1 MPDYTVIKTEFRGAD
16 RLTPILKKLGITVE
30 QTGDRASRAFR
41 RASRQASVFRGVL
54 KGVLAAGVVSRGMT
68 YASMAVRGLAEEF
81 LDFDKNITKA
91 VTRLPGGLNRSS
103 EAFRQLSKAARDE
116 AAKTEFTAG
125 QTAKAVEQLAL
136 AGFEVNQVMKALPGV
151 LQLATNADIEV
162 EQATLMATKSLGA
175 FGMRTKDAA
184 QLQANLTRVNNV
196 FSRAVSS
203 AALNIEDMFETLKYA
218 GPPMH
223 AAGQTI
229 ETFAAATELMAD
241 RAIDASIA
249 GTALRMAF
257 VRLAKPPKEAK
268 VALKKLGIEVAT
280 RDGNFRD
287 FADILEDV
295 GKKTAKMGNQQ
306 RLAVISSIF
315 GVRAQG
321 AMNAL
326 LMAGSDELRK
336 YRGRL
341 EKSSGAAEK
350 MADAIR
356 DSLTVRLEILRSTLI
371 ELGIKFVTAFTGK
384 AGKGLDRLTEKIRK
398 FDVKPIVD
406 QTKALIKIFKD
417 LWFAIKPIYDNLPT
431 FVGFWLSYRAALKT
445 IIAYKAGKFFYQ
457 LARGLKAAAVAQWLL
472 NIATMAWPIGMIVI
486 AVFGLLATL
495 TLLITKYDE
504 VMQNTEMMITNAVI
518 GFRFVEL
525 KIMEG
530 IETAVNFVA
539 DKINWLIKQINRIP
553 GIDIPLITPRDYTS
567 DLKAELKTLIKERDK
582 LKRDF
587 EAPVGRGL
595 AGMRGYHAPQTA
607 AAKEQAAKDAVA
619 RQQKLATAMQLG
631 LAGGGMAGMIPGFG
645 PRVTAPLGRGG
656 EPQIGFA
663 QPSGGEFKFIFE
675 NMPPGLK
682 LAERKTTGPAKIDV
696 EGLGQQ

>member
-1 MPDYTVIKTEFRGAD
+1 M
-16 RLTPILKKLGITVE
+16 GIAVE

-41 RASRQASVFRGVL
+41 RASRQASVFRGVV
-54 KGVLAAGVVSRGMT
+54 KGILAAGLVSRGMT

-91 VTRLPGGLNRSS
+91 VTRLPGGLTRSS
-103 EAFRQLSKAARDE
+103 DAFRQLSKAAREE

-223 AAGQTI
+223 AAGQSI

-241 RAIDASIA
+241 RSIDASIA

-257 VRLAKPPKEAK
+257 VRLAKPPKEARRELQR
-268 VALKKLGIEVAT
+268 LKISVSK
-280 RDGNFRD
+280 DGNFRD

-295 GKKTAKMGNQQ
+295 SRKTAKMGNQQ

-336 YRGRL
+336 YRQRL
-341 EKSSGAAEK
+341 EQSEGAAK
-350 MADAIR
+350 SMADTIR
-356 DSLTVRLEILRSTLI
+356 TSLTVKLQILRSALI

-384 AGKGLDRLTEKIRK
+384 AGKGLDGLIEKIRR
-398 FDVKPIVD
+398 FDVKPIVQGVKD
-406 QTKALIKIFKD
+406 VIKFTQD
-417 LWFAIKPIYDNLPT
+417 LWRSLKPIREALPYII
-431 FVGFWLSYRAALKT
+431 GLWLSYKAALVTVTAVQAVIFFIKLAKAIRAA
-445 IIAYKAGKFFYQ
+445 G
-457 LARGLKAAAVAQWLL
+457 VAQGIL
-472 NIATMAWPIGMIVI
+472 NILMAANPIGLIVI
-486 AVFGLLATL
+486 AVTA
-495 TLLITKYDE
+495 LI
-504 VMQNTEMMITNAVI
+504 AVI
-518 GFRFVEL
+518 GLLIWKWNEVSVAVQEFIGNAHIGFIRLKMTIMKAIGDAISWVLNKFRSLFEFFGFEIPKFDIKFDFSDEL
-525 KIMEG
+525 AK
-530 IETAVNFVA
+530 
-539 DKINWLIKQINRIP
+539 
-553 GIDIPLITPRDYTS
+553 
-567 DLKAELKTLIKERDK
+567 IKEIRQVQKDMIEEQHK
-582 LKRDF
+582 VG
-587 EAPVGRGL
+587 VGRGL
-595 AGMRGYHAPQTA
+595 AGMRGYRAPPTA
-607 AAKEQAAKDAVA
+607 VAKEQAAKGALA
-619 RQQKLATAMQLG
+619 RQQQLATSRQLG
-631 LAGGGMAGMIPGFG
+631 LAGGGMAGMVPGFG
-645 PRVTAPLGRGG
+645 PLGAAPLGQGG
-656 EPQIGFA
+656 EPQIGLA
-663 QPSGGEFKFIFE
+663 QQSGGEFKFVFE
-675 NMPPGLK
+675 NVPPGLK

-696 EGLGQQ
+696 EGLGPQ